1 SDPVHANSVGLPPD
15 WRAPQSAPMTFRAYL
30 AEEAQGLKRE
40 LEVYRRVL
48 GNARRIAVPKPTD

>member
-1 SDPVHANSVGLPPD
+1 
-15 WRAPQSAPMTFRAYL
+15 MTFRTYL

-48 GNARRIAVPKPTD
+48 GDAHMP